1 MDRSGGM
8 TSQRPFFN
16 AHSISIGTCPN
27 PACRAIHVHLL
38 DQDDYV
44 HAQLTIGCENVEDM
58 IADLRTVRDRIVMGG
73 EKKGLDN

>member
-1 MDRSGGM
+1 M
-8 TSQRPFFN
+8 TSQPTFFN

-38 DQDDYV
+38 DQDDRS
-44 HAQLTIGCENVEDM
+44 HAQLTIECEIVEDV
-58 IADLRTVRDRIVMGG
+58 ITDLRTVRDRIVMGG